1 MDSEVLNQILNGSNE
16 ETKVETKANEAE
28 VDTSSN
34 ERSEGENGE
43 SSETTKKSSSSS
55 SREYED
61 LQWDEDESEE
71 NKEVEIEEKAPDQ
84 RSESQDDEE
93 LAKIEE
99 RNRWMKGRLAPVKEK
114 LTKAEQELA
123 ALRAENEALKAGRTQ
138 GTPDTKN
145 AAVESQ
151 NQQTVDDYI
160 NSHPAVKDLTEKLKV
175 LDEKADDLTE
185 KEYIDQKMDI
195 LSDLKLAKRE
205 LHNQIRYAQESQIR
219 QVQEAES
226 KIEKDYDSAVL
237 SKKEDFPDIDKA
249 LNRVKKNASNLDVNI
264 RGMLVFEGDK
274 INPFAAELVNIIGND
289 KDAMGYL
296 IAQSKLAKKTGR
308 VPVQAIEYLG
318 RLKTRIQSERES
330 EGDMK
335 APDIDS
341 QISRAKPKPGLP
353 KEVKGKSS
361 GEIVDYQDWA
371 RDALRKG
378 VRPW

>member
-34 ERSEGENGE
+34 EDNGE
-43 SSETTKKSSSSS
+43 STGTSSETPKKSSM
-55 SREYED
+55 EYED

-71 NKEVEIEEKAPDQ
+71 NKEEEVEEKAPDQ
-84 RSESQDDEE
+84 QDDEE

-99 RNRWMKGRLAPVKEK
+99 RNKWMKGRLAPVKEK

-145 AAVESQ
+145 DAVASQ
-151 NQQTVDDYI
+151 NQQSIDDYI

-205 LHNQIRYAQESQIR
+205 LHSQIRYAQESQIR

-330 EGDMK
+330 EVDVK
-335 APDIDS
+335 APDIDT

-361 GEIVDYQDWA
+361 GEIIDYQDWA
-371 RDALRKG
+371 RDAIRKG